1 MRTARWMSDIP
12 CEGFA
17 ADMECEVKPTMESN
31 EVETKS
37 SGNEDAIANDDS
49 AVTKSGSDEDH

>member
-1 MRTARWMSDIP
+1 MSDIP